1 MKILVVAAH
10 FDDEIL
16 GVGGTLLKHVEAGDQ
31 VSACIVTIGKS
42 PKWPE
47 EYTKKQLEEAGKVDE
62 HLNFEDRFILD
73 FEPMSLSSLSTD
85 SVNREVAKVID
96 SVKPDTIYTHF
107 WGDINKDHR
116 IVFDSVM
123 VGTRPINDK
132 VNVICFETPSSTEWN
147 NIPFKPNYYVNLE
160 KSLIDSKLDAFSCY
174 ESEAKKYPHP
184 RSSEAIMN
192 LAKYRGNEV
201 SSEYAE
207 AFVVVRQFWK

>member
-1 MKILVVAAH
+1 
-10 FDDEIL
+10 
-16 GVGGTLLKHVEAGDQ
+16 
-31 VSACIVTIGKS
+31 
-42 PKWPE
+42 
-47 EYTKKQLEEAGKVDE
+47 
-62 HLNFEDRFILD
+62 
-73 FEPMSLSSLSTD
+73 
-85 SVNREVAKVID
+85 
-96 SVKPDTIYTHF
+96 KPDTIYTHF